1 MRQIN
6 PELRAEWK
14 ILRRVVV
21 ALVGWI
27 ALTGASYSGEP
38 SESPWVLRGGALGLI
53 STGDEAGVLQPLELD
68 RAGTQKSVSGGI
80 GIGLELEYRV
90 QRRIGVEFTIL
101 LGDIESDLVLET
113 GELTWADSQ
122 DIGFTALTLG
132 VNYHFIPDAR
142 TDLYVSLFLESSDY
156 DDVTYQFPAV
166 GRSVTRLFDDDPGFG
181 MKVGVD
187 VPLKRDHPW
196 TFAGGVRHLRG
207 PLDIKPVIISAG
219 IGYRF

>member
-6 PELRAEWK
+6 SEPRVERRR
-14 ILRRVVV
+14 LRRVAV
-21 ALVGWI
+21 ALVSWI
-27 ALTGASYSGEP
+27 AFIGASQGGEP
-38 SESPWVLRGGALGLI
+38 PESRWVLRGGALGLI

-68 RAGTQKSVSGGI
+68 RADTQKSVSGGI

-90 QRRIGVEFTIL
+90 QRRIGVEFTTL

-113 GELTWADSQ
+113 GELPLADSQ
-122 DIGFTALTLG
+122 DIGFTAVTLG

-142 TDLYVSLFLESSDY
+142 ADLYVSLFLESSEY
-156 DDVTYQFPAV
+156 DDVTYQFPAA
-166 GRSVTRLFDDDPGFG
+166 GRSVTRLLDDDPGFG